1 MMGLQEELSIPQ
13 LTTATAVTIGVFDGV
28 HLGHQ
33 HLLRSV
39 ARAAKERG
47 LSPAVVTFRNH
58 PRSVLR
64 PDDPV
69 RWLTSLEDRVAL
81 LQAAGIEHVV
91 PMTFTRDFS
100 LLTAEEFTLTL
111 RDSLRMAH
119 MVVGP
124 NFAMGYQRQGTFL
137 VLQELGHKHGF
148 TVEQATPLESGG
160 ARINSTGV
168 REALGVGN
176 VERVTS
182 YLGRYFHVAGEV
194 EHGEGRGGSEL
205 GFPTVNLHLEES
217 QALPAD
223 GVYAAQAIV
232 DGIPFTAAA
241 SVGTKPTFHT
251 DGRLTVEAYL
261 LDYTGDL
268 YDRQV
273 RLEFIKRLRPQEQFG
288 TPEALAAQMRR
299 DVEEVTEVMRSLT
312 PIDNTMPSQSG

>member
-1 MMGLQEELSIPQ
+1 MMGLQEELAIPK
-13 LTTATAVTIGVFDGV
+13 LSADTAVTIGVFDGV

-39 ARAAKERG
+39 AQAAKERG
-47 LSPAVVTFRNH
+47 LSPAVVTFCNH

-69 RWLTSLEDRVAL
+69 RWLTSLEDKVAL
-81 LQAAGIEHVV
+81 LHASGIEHVV
-91 PMTFTRDFS
+91 LITFTRDFS
-100 LLTAEEFTLTL
+100 LLTAEEFTLAL

-119 MVVGP
+119 MAVGP
-124 NFAMGYQRQGTFL
+124 NFAMGYQRQGTFP
-137 VLQELGHKHGF
+137 VLQELGHKHDF
-148 TVEQATPLESGG
+148 TVEQATSLESGG

-168 REALGVGN
+168 REALGVGD
-176 VERVTS
+176 VEKVTA

-217 QALPAD
+217 QALPGD
-223 GVYAAQAIV
+223 GVYAAQAVV
-232 DGIPFTAAA
+232 DGSRYTAAA

-288 TPEALAAQMRR
+288 TPEALAAQMAR
-299 DVEEVTEVMRSLT
+299 DVEDVKEVMRTLT
-312 PIDNTMPSQSG
+312 PIDNPLPSQSG